1 MTTRVRKDAMR
12 LLRVLNEHQA
22 KDREGA
28 EVVPYEV
35 ASYAQLDPTS
45 AYYDAAL
52 DYLTTE
58 GALVPHENIGS
69 GAAYRITRQGL
80 DMLEG

>member
-12 LLRVLNEHQA
+12 LLRVVNEHQA
-22 KDREGA
+22 EDREGA

-35 ASYAQLDPTS
+35 ASYAELDPTS
-45 AYYDAAL
+45 THYDAVL

-58 GALVPHENIGS
+58 GALAPHESIGS
-69 GAAYRITRQGL
+69 GAAYRITRRGL